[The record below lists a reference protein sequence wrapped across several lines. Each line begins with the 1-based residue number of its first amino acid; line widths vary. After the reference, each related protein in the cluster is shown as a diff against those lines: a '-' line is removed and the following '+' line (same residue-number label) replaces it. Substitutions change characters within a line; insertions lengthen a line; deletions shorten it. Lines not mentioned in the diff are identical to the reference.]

1 MSLILVI
8 SGPAGVGKTTICNRL
23 LDEFSNQL
31 TRVVTTTTRKSRKGE
46 RHGEDYYFTVLK
58 NSSHWLKKMSFS
70 SMRDLGIMEQ
80 AGGQFVIRLKKPR
93 MSLLTSMLQEQN
105 LKHRDY

>member
-31 TRVVTTTTRKSRKGE
+31 TRVVTTTTRKPRRGE
-46 RHGEDYYFTVLK
+46 RHGEVDYYFTELEEFKSLV
-58 NSSHWLKKMSFS
+58 KKTRFS
-70 SMRDLGIMEQ
+70 SM
-80 AGGQFVIRLKKPR
+80 
-93 MSLLTSMLQEQN
+93 S
-105 LKHRDY
+105 